1 MLSEKFGKVEIKDCV
16 FTVPSHWSIRAR
28 YQLLQAIEL
37 AGLNVLSL
45 IHENTAAAL
54 FYSIERTDENKTH
67 TVIFYNLGANNL
79 QLSVVEYSAIN
90 NTASKSKRLTETVKV
105 LADYGQSGIGGF
117 NLDLALAN
125 HFASEVDAK
134 PARNGKASIKENK
147 KIM

>member
-79 QLSVVEYSAIN
+79 
-90 NTASKSKRLTETVKV
+90 
-105 LADYGQSGIGGF
+105 
-117 NLDLALAN
+117 
-125 HFASEVDAK
+125 
-134 PARNGKASIKENK
+134 
-147 KIM
+147 